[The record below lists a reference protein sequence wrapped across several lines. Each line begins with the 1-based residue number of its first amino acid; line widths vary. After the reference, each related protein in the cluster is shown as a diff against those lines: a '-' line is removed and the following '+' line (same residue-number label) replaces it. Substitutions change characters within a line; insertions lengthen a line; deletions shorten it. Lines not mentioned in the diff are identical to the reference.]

1 MITIRP
7 AHIDDLPVLLDFE
20 QRLIEIERPMDNT
33 LKKTER
39 ISYYDIESYI
49 SAKDTEVIVAEI
61 DQQVVGSGYAQIRP
75 RKGIYIQ
82 DRLGYIGF
90 MFVDENHRGKGIAK
104 KVITS
109 LIDWLKTREIE
120 EVQLEVYH
128 QNPSA
133 IKAYEKAGFKQH
145 LVSMR
150 YNINE

>member
-145 LVSMR
+145 LVCMR